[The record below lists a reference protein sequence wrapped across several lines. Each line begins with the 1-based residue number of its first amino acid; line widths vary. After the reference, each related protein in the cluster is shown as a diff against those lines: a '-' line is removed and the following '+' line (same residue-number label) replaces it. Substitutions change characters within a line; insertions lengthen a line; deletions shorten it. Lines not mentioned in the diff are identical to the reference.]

1 VLNISE
7 TFICD
12 GEKQFFWLA
21 RNPDHCIS
29 VNAPGVFAEFRRSGR
44 KIFFTRAPLQGT
56 MVASYCYDETF
67 AWYELNQEEKEALHW
82 DCRLRVT
89 WENNLYEYMRRPSAD
104 WQPLAINFRQDVIS
118 IYNRRFNSI
127 GLPALG
133 QVQETAVN
141 DGAIIPDLS
150 GLSSPDLSG
159 LSSAFE
165 SLGVSVAAAVE
176 GVSRIPRTF
185 SHAGEDYVVYEPRAD
200 VNPDGTWQVTTHTTT
215 AQAIPAAVTIPFPG
229 AGNLA
234 SNVVLSPLF
243 TCIIC
248 GERFYGEPAFSTH
261 QNAMHPPIPKI
272 LIYQCPWCAPTTI
285 TTFTDLVLF
294 HKHVE
299 LVHKKVTPTTPVKAK
314 KTGQRPDRTGI
325 IADDFNPDDDI
336 EINF

>member
-1 VLNISE
+1 
-7 TFICD
+7 
-12 GEKQFFWLA
+12 
-21 RNPDHCIS
+21 
-29 VNAPGVFAEFRRSGR
+29 
-44 KIFFTRAPLQGT
+44 
-56 MVASYCYDETF
+56 
-67 AWYELNQEEKEALHW
+67 
-82 DCRLRVT
+82 
-89 WENNLYEYMRRPSAD
+89 
-104 WQPLAINFRQDVIS
+104 
-118 IYNRRFNSI
+118 
-127 GLPALG
+127 
-133 QVQETAVN
+133 
-141 DGAIIPDLS
+141 
-150 GLSSPDLSG
+150 
-159 LSSAFE
+159 
-165 SLGVSVAAAVE
+165 VAAAVE

-185 SHAGEDYVVYEPRAD
+185 SHADGDYVVCEPRAD

-234 SNVVLSPLF
+234 SNVVLWTCACGQSFTDVNAYNEHQITHSPLF

-248 GERFYGEPAFSTH
+248 GERFYGEPAFSAH

-299 LVHKKVTPTTPVKAK
+299 LVHKKVTPTTHVKAK
-314 KTGQRPDRTGI
+314 KTGQRGDRTGI